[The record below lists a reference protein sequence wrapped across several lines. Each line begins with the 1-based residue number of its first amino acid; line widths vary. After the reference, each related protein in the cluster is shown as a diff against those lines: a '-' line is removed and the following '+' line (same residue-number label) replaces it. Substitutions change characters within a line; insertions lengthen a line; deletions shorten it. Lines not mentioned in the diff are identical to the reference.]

1 MTLANPQLIDTVR
14 IEITAVKYLDTCTDQ
29 PRRHT
34 FAQNWKKQH
43 FVEDTRGTIT
53 LLSHEDDVLTSDGLL
68 RLLDLHQRIGA
79 VQYEGKNFS
88 QACMRVP
95 ITNMGLTERNG
106 RRRKRRRRMADDD
119 DDQDYQEYPEY
130 EDYFNFYGGGES
142 EPVEEH
148 DDDDGDDGDDRLG
161 NLPKQVYCDIVETLK
176 DKCGEYSL
184 LEIWKYDKE
193 VIASLSK
200 QDITDAINTVN
211 ESPVFGYPTNYSN
224 YLGQVKY
231 NATGQVVGAKSV
243 RSIWLGQFDPES
255 ISESTQLTGFQ
266 LEQVDPFTLGY
277 EHAVLDAMK
286 EWRKEIQEEDNG
298 YALNMALSL
307 SFGDEASAPIE
318 YDIKR
323 QITGYALMF
332 IYTLVSLGKLNMVE
346 HKFFLAGAGIMSVF
360 FGVMVGVGLTLAL
373 GYPYTPITG
382 ILPFICL
389 GIGIDDMFVIVRCFN
404 NISDEEKKKNTLAKN
419 IGLAMNHAG
428 GSITVTSLTNVCAFA
443 TGASSFFPA
452 LQSFC
457 ISAAFAIAAIYLFQT
472 TWFVAWMALDQIRV
486 EQRRNGFIPFIV
498 HKNWEPSAWSQ
509 KDIGAQVTTNFA
521 RLFELR
527 IFQVL
532 IILLTAALLSFGIW
546 GAYEIK
552 VEYDVAKLLP
562 EGSYTKDF
570 IKQKLIDFPSD
581 GWGVNFY
588 TEEISYTLEDFE
600 KVDKMLT
607 ELDNLTRTHNEW
619 VHYGKKLPSNLQT
632 SWEAA
637 TGFWWLDFKKFIANH
652 RAINDWREAIASG
665 RFPMYLSDFLHH
677 EDGMLYT
684 NAFRFSKDLM
694 CNMEAP
700 PVTAVK
706 LGTLKFRGLIGPT
719 QHLPA
724 QQAIN
729 EILVKANLSNVMF
742 AYSDISPAWEVE
754 EILVGEM
761 CRNLSVALLGVLV
774 IIFIT
779 LADSRAC
786 LFIMMCVIFTMV
798 DVVGL
803 CYTLDMTIDP
813 FSTICYIIGVGL
825 SVDYGAHIAH
835 AFIISEGTKKE
846 RATKGFVSISPA
858 IVHGGISTLLALAP
872 TALSQSHIFISFFR
886 IISSTAVF
894 GLYHG
899 LLFLPVMLALFG
911 TDSKGKGKGKG
922 KEGEINGNNS
932 DADLTTRAATIE
944 SEKITKISRY
954 GRDNPGFKQENPV

>member
-1 MTLANPQLIDTVR
+1 MKHHDTT
-14 IEITAVKYLDTCTDQ
+14 EQ
-29 PRRHT
+29 PHRHS

-53 LLSHEDDVLTSDGLL
+53 LLSHEDNVLTSEGLL
-68 RLLDLHQRIGA
+68 RLLDLHQTIWA
-79 VQYEGKNFS
+79 VQYEGKNFTT
-88 QACMRVP
+88 ACMKVP
-95 ITNMGLTERNG
+95 MAPRGLTTE
-106 RRRKRRRRMADDD
+106 RRRRRRRMADDS
-119 DDQDYQEYPEY
+119 DYQEYPEY
-130 EDYFNFYGGGES
+130 EDYFNFYGGGSS
-142 EPVEEH
+142 EPEEEPKDNES
-148 DDDDGDDGDDRLG
+148 DDKLG
-161 NLPKQVYCDIVETLK
+161 NLPKEVYCDIVETLE

-184 LEIWKYDKE
+184 LEIWEYDRE

-200 QDITDAINTVN
+200 QDIIDAINTVE
-211 ESPVFGYPTNYSN
+211 ESPVFGYPTNYTN
-224 YLGQVKY
+224 YLGQVEY
-231 NATGQVVGAKSV
+231 NATGHMVGAKSV
-243 RSIWLGQFDPES
+243 RSIWLGQFDPEN
-255 ISESTQLTGFQ
+255 IPQTTQLTGFQ

-277 EHAVLDAMK
+277 EHAVLNAMK
-286 EWRKEIQEEDNG
+286 KWRKKIREEDSS
-298 YALNMALSL
+298 YSFVMALSL

-318 YDIKR
+318 YDIKK
-323 QITGYALMF
+323 QLIGYALMF
-332 IYTLVSLGKLNMVE
+332 IYTLVSLGKHNRVE
-346 HKFFLAGAGIMSVF
+346 HKFYLAGAGIMSVF
-360 FGVMVGVGLTLAL
+360 FGVIVGVGLTLAL
-373 GYPYTPITG
+373 GYPYTPVTG

-404 NISDEEKKKNTLAKN
+404 NISEEEKKKNTLAKN

-486 EQRRNGFIPFIV
+486 QQRRDGFIPFIV
-498 HKNWEPSAWSQ
+498 HKKWEPSAWSD
-509 KDIGAQVTTNFA
+509 KNIGALVTTKFA

-527 IFQVL
+527 IFQL
-532 IILLTAALLSFGIW
+532 FIILLTATLLSFGIW
-546 GAYEIK
+546 GSYEIK
-552 VEYDVAKLLP
+552 VEYDVGKLLP

-570 IKQKLIDFPSD
+570 IEQKSIDFPVD
-581 GWGVNFY
+581 GWGVNIY

-600 KVDKMLT
+600 KIDAMVSK
-607 ELDNLTRTHNEW
+607 LDNLTRTHNEW
-619 VHYGKKLPSNLQT
+619 VHYGAELPNNLQT
-632 SWEAA
+632 CWEIA
-637 TGFWWLDFKKFIANH
+637 TGFWWLDFKKFIAHH
-652 RAINDWREAIASG
+652 RAIDDWREAIASG
-665 RFPMYLSDFLHH
+665 HFPMYLSDFLHH

-684 NAFRFSKDLM
+684 NSFRFSEDLM
-694 CNMEAP
+694 CNMDAP
-700 PVTAVK
+700 RVTAVK
-706 LGTLKFRGLIGPT
+706 LGTLKFRELIGPT

-724 QQAIN
+724 QRAIN
-729 EILVKANLSNVMF
+729 EILDDANLSNATF

-761 CRNLSVALLGVLV
+761 FRNLSVALLGVFI

-803 CYTLDMTIDP
+803 SYTLDMTIDP
-813 FSTICYIIGVGL
+813 FSTVCYIIGVGL

-835 AFIISEGTKKE
+835 AFIISKGTNKQ

-858 IVHGGISTLLALAP
+858 IVHGGVSTLLALAP
-872 TALSQSHIFISFFR
+872 TALSRSHTFLTFFR

-899 LLFLPVMLALFG
+899 LVFLPVMLALFG
-911 TDSKGKGKGKG
+911 TDSKVRD
-922 KEGEINGNNS
+922 GEINVKGKNS
-932 DADLTTRAATIE
+932 DEVLANQAATIE
-944 SEKITKISRY
+944 SGKTAKTSHL
-954 GRDNPGFKQENPV
+954 GSVNPGFKQDNLV